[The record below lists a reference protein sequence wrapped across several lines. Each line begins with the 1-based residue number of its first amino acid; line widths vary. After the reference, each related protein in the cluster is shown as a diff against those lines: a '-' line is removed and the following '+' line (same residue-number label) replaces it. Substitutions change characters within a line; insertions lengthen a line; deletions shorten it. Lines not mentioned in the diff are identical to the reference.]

1 MNYSTIKKEF
11 IEEYKKFGNQNFE
24 EIDYVFC
31 ELTKTPKTNLLFCE
45 IDNKTIKKAT
55 KIIKKH
61 LTTKKP
67 LQKIFKKAYFYG
79 FEFYVSK
86 NVLTPRQDS
95 EILVENALN
104 FNFSSCLDL
113 CCGSG
118 CLGLSIA
125 KIKPE
130 ISLTLADVS
139 KKALKTTK
147 INAKKHKIKAKFVK
161 TNMFENIKEKFDL
174 IVCNPP
180 YIESDVINF
189 LSDEVKNF
197 DPIISLDGGIDGLKF
212 YRILFDNA
220 IKFLNKNGKCLL
232 EIGYNQGNLVKLFEK
247 KYKNVKLIKDYNNQN
262 RVIIFEKG
270 D

>member
-1 MNYSTIKKEF
+1 MNYSIIKKELTR
-11 IEEYKKFGNQNFE
+11 EYKKFGNQNFE

-31 ELTKTPKTNLLFCE
+31 ELTKMPKTNLLFCDIHE
-45 IDNKTIKKAT
+45 NTIKRAK

-61 LTTKKP
+61 LISHKP
-67 LQKIFKKAYFYG
+67 LQKIFKNAYFFG
-79 FEFYVSK
+79 LEFFVNK
-86 NVLTPRQDS
+86 FVLTPRQDS

-104 FNFSSCLDL
+104 LRFSSCLDL

-125 KIKPE
+125 KNKPE
-130 ISLTLADVS
+130 INLTFADIS
-139 KKALKTTK
+139 TKALKVCK
-147 INAKKHKIKAKFVK
+147 FNAKKHKIKAKFVK
-161 TNMFENIKEKFDL
+161 TNMFEKIDGKFDL

-180 YIESDVINF
+180 YIETNVVKN

-197 DPIISLDGGIDGLKF
+197 DPIISLDGGEDGLKF
-212 YRILFDNA
+212 YRILFENA
-220 IKFLNKNGKCLL
+220 DKFLNKNGKCLL
-232 EIGYNQGNLVKLFEK
+232 EIGYNQGHLVKLFEK